1 MKTIV
6 MAKRAFVVALLLSVV
21 GFGAAISAE
30 LMQKQKGKKTTPESS
45 AKLRFIN
52 RAPAGYSHVVEA
64 RGGRTLYL
72 SGQIAVDAQ
81 GKLVGAGDFRAQVK
95 QVFENLNTR
104 LAEGGATF
112 KDVVKLNFYL
122 TDASEMQALREVRDS
137 YINLAAPP
145 ASTLVVVKQLVRPE
159 YLLEVEAVAVAG
171 E

>member
-1 MKTIV
+1 MNTTV
-6 MAKRAFVVALLLSVV
+6 TAKRALVMSLLLCVV
-21 GFGAAISAE
+21 GFGASLSAE
-30 LMQKQKGKKTTPESS
+30 LIQKQKGKKTMLESQ

-64 RGGRTLYL
+64 RGGRTLYI
-72 SGQIAVDAQ
+72 SGQISVDAA

-95 QVFENLNTR
+95 QVFENLKAR

-122 TDASEMQALREVRDS
+122 ADASEMQALREVRNS
-137 YINLAAPP
+137 YINLEAPP

-159 YLLEVEAVAVAG
+159 YLLEVEAVAVAD

>member
-6 MAKRAFVVALLLSVV
+6 MAKRALVVALLLSVV

-45 AKLRFIN
+45 AMLRFIN